1 MNGALVGGWVTYS
14 TAARLYQRSQV
25 TPGAAKR
32 ERKKEIVC
40 VCVCVCVHAYVF
52 VYWTDKWVVEH
63 MLSSVLQ
70 QRKKS
75 LLYVMGLPGSRFSQ
89 SESVVPC
96 QPGYKEKLAT
106 KLNVS
111 CRFPTSAPPLS
122 TRVTHQGINKW
133 KLMKLNTDYLS
144 LGGC

>member
-14 TAARLYQRSQV
+14 TAARLYQGPRLHLGQQR
-25 TPGAAKR
+25 GR
-32 ERKKEIVC
+32 ERDCVCVSVC
-40 VCVCVCVHAYVF
+40 VCACICF

-75 LLYVMGLPGSRFSQ
+75 LLCCNGSRWIPFSQ

-96 QPGYKEKLAT
+96 QPGYKKKLAI

-111 CRFPTSAPPLS
+111 CRFPTSIINWS
-122 TRVTHQGINKW
+122 YSSRINKW
-133 KLMKLNTDYLS
+133 KLMS
-144 LGGC
+144 